1 MAHIKINL
9 IGSLVRVFENQK
21 VLHHSTPLYYTRM
34 VVITLM
40 FSRQLDTEAA
50 TVLINTKESGLTSQ
64 PIWGQRGGDIEI
76 TGDEGQ
82 KKERQKKRGGERKEE
97 GKE

>member
-1 MAHIKINL
+1 M
-9 IGSLVRVFENQK
+9 G
-21 VLHHSTPLYYTRM
+21 TR
-34 VVITLM
+34 
-40 FSRQLDTEAA
+40 
-50 TVLINTKESGLTSQ
+50 G
-64 PIWGQRGGDIEI
+64 GGDIEI